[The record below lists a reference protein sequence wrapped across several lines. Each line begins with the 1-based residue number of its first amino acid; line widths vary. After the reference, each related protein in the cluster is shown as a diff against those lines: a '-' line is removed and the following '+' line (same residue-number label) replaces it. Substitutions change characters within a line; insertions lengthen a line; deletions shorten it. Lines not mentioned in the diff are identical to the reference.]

1 MHVRLIPSAASATS
15 LRVSALAGPDPIWA
29 DLGDLSMAAAKDPT
43 TSCSRGAR
51 RKVST
56 SPIHEQMKIFKSEHI
71 SHIWADLDD
80 P

>member
-15 LRVSALAGPDPIWA
+15 LRVSALAGPDPIRI

-51 RKVST
+51 RKVNLT
-56 SPIHEQMKIFKSEHI
+56 ETANELKTPEHRN
-71 SHIWADLDD
+71 
-80 P
+80 